1 MAAGLVTMVCAPLLD
16 AAGEVAGTL
25 AVAWST
31 EVEIDAPTYAIVQ
44 TAAELCQQTL
54 ERARATDQATMR
66 ATPLARLA
74 EPPPDTL
81 TVHEAPPTAALPRP
95 APVGAE
101 ATTHRTRTTRAT

>member
-54 ERARATDQATMR
+54 ERARATAQATMR
-66 ATPLARLA
+66 ATQLARLA
-74 EPPPDTL
+74 EPPADTMP
-81 TVHEAPPTAALPRP
+81 APTARQTVAIHSTP
-95 APVGAE
+95 PVE
-101 ATTHRTRTTRAT
+101 ATATAT